1 MAQAKKLDKERLGDN
16 KVTWSWEG
24 KGKKGEVIRGEVLA
38 VSEIQA
44 RASLRQQGIMVLKI
58 KKKPKALFSSGKP
71 VEPGDI
77 AGFARQLAVMM
88 QAGMPL
94 LQGLE
99 IIAQG
104 SEKPAMTKLVTTIK
118 DDVAGGISLGH
129 ALKNHPLY
137 FDSLFVSLVIAGEN
151 AGALEAVLQRI
162 ATYKEKSESLKK
174 KIKKA
179 LTYPIAVMIIAFI
192 VTAIL
197 LIFVVPVFAEVFGS
211 FGAQLPAFTLF
222 VLHLS
227 ELFQEYWWL
236 IFGGLG
242 GAVYGFIFLKKRSKT
257 IQHTLDKLVLHL
269 PVLGPLTHKA
279 SVARFARTLSTMFA
293 AGVPLVEAM
302 GSVAGATGNYVY
314 EQAVLQ
320 MRDMTEQGQAM
331 RISMQQSGLFPMM
344 VIQMVGIG
352 EETGE
357 IDKMLSKVADIYE
370 EEVDN
375 MVDAMASLMEPMI
388 MAFLGVVVGGL
399 VIAMY
404 LPIFKLGS
412 VV

>member
-1 MAQAKKLDKERLGDN
+1 MTQAAEN
-16 KVTWSWEG
+16 KVTFIWEG
-24 KGKKGEVIRGEVLA
+24 KDKTGKHIKGEVLA
-38 VSEIQA
+38 VSEMQA
-44 RASLRQQGIMVLKI
+44 RAVLRQQGQMPLKV
-58 KKKPKALFSSGKP
+58 KKKPRSLMGKGKKIKP
-71 VEPGDI
+71 SDI
-77 AGFARQLAVMM
+77 AIFARQLATML

-104 SEKPAMTKLVTTIK
+104 TDNQSVAKLVTAIK
-118 DDVAGGISLGH
+118 DEVSGGISLGN
-129 ALKNHPLY
+129 ALAKHPLY
-137 FDSLFVSLVIAGEN
+137 FDRLFVSLVIAGEN
-151 AGALEAVLQRI
+151 AGALEAILERI
-162 ATYKEKSESLKK
+162 AVYKEKTESMKK

-179 LTYPIAVMIIAFI
+179 LTYPAAVLVVAFI

-197 LIFVVPVFAEVFGS
+197 LIFVIPQFKELFAG
-211 FGAQLPAFTLF
+211 FGADLPAFTLM
-222 VLHLS
+222 VVNLS
-227 ELFQEYWWL
+227 EVFQAYWWA
-236 IFGGLG
+236 IFGGIG
-242 GAVYGFIFLKKRSKT
+242 GVIYTFMFFKKRSQT
-257 IQHTLDKLVLHL
+257 FNQALDRLALRL
-269 PVLGPLTHKA
+269 PIIGPLTHKA
-279 SVARFARTLSTMFA
+279 AVARFSRTLSTMFA

-302 GSVAGATGNYVY
+302 GSVAGATGNHVY
-314 EQAVLQ
+314 ETAVLE
-320 MRDMTEQGQAM
+320 MRDMTAQGQQM

-344 VIQMVGIG
+344 VVQMVGIG

-357 IDKMLSKVADIYE
+357 MDKMLSKVADIYE

-404 LPIFKLGS
+404 LPIFKMGS